1 MKTDFDDELRERFSA
16 LRRTEQAAA
25 PAWNLPPS
33 PVSRPASG
41 SRPIL
46 WLPWAAA
53 ACVLLGLLLWP
64 ASPSDAAADLTQAL
78 PEFFT
83 TEGSPLFAGVETAS
97 AMPSDFLL
105 PSHLTIQLP

>member
-1 MKTDFDDELRERFSA
+1 MKTDFDDELREHFAA
-16 LRRTEQAAA
+16 LRHTEQAAA
-25 PAWNLPPS
+25 PAWNLPASVTSPS
-33 PVSRPASG
+33 ASRRAVW
-41 SRPIL
+41 L
-46 WLPWAAA
+46 WLPTAAA

-64 ASPSDAAADLTQAL
+64 ASPAGSAADLTQAL